1 MRRPAG
7 MIDVPEYVKNDN
19 CGIDLPASNQG
30 QVDTANEM
38 ISRYL
43 ETDHS
48 IFVRPLQI
56 LVTSYNGRA
65 ARAAVDVM
73 LGYLDAYR
81 TDTMNVDNKLGE
93 LVERCKI
100 LVVDCLSEELRIE
113 IPYMLGKEG
122 VLIWMMRP
130 GDAANEF
137 DADFRIDVKD
147 FSHAEARKNLKVSTH
162 LPLDVIASLLD
173 VNKDVWKID
182 EILGLLYDRRLDH
195 RDLELIGDIFG
206 VDLCEWDWSET
217 QEDDEVMRE
226 ARDEDFDDEE
236 AEVEEIEKL
245 DEESAEDGVAQKT
258 QTHKPTSEIGSR

>member
-1 MRRPAG
+1 MAMRRPAG

-56 LVTSYNGRA
+56 LVTSHNGRA

-81 TDTMNVDNKLGE
+81 TDTMNVDNELGE

-217 QEDDEVMRE
+217 QEDDEVMRK
-226 ARDEDFDDEE
+226 ARDEDLDDEE
-236 AEVEEIEKL
+236 DEVEEIENL
-245 DEESAEDGVAQKT
+245 VEESAEDESDQNNT
-258 QTHKPTSEIGSR
+258 DPQIH

>member
-1 MRRPAG
+1 MAMRRPAG

-56 LVTSYNGRA
+56 LVTSHNGRA

-81 TDTMNVDNKLGE
+81 TDTMNVDNELGE

-100 LVVDCLSEELRIE
+100 LVVDCLSEALRIE

-130 GDAANEF
+130 GDTANEF

-147 FSHAEARKNLKVSTH
+147 FSQAEARKNLKVSTR
-162 LPLDVIASLLD
+162 LPLDVIDSLLD

-182 EILGLLYDRRLDH
+182 EILGLLYDRKLDH
-195 RDLELIGDIFG
+195 RDLELIGDVFG

-217 QEDDEVMRE
+217 QEDDEVMRK
-226 ARDEDFDDEE
+226 ARDEDLDDEE
-236 AEVEEIEKL
+236 DEVEEIENL
-245 DEESAEDGVAQKT
+245 DEESAEDESAQNNT
-258 QTHKPTSEIGSR
+258 DPQTH

>member
-1 MRRPAG
+1 MAMRRPAG

-56 LVTSYNGRA
+56 LVTSHNGRA

-81 TDTMNVDNKLGE
+81 TDTMNVDNELGE

-147 FSHAEARKNLKVSTH
+147 FSQAEARKNLKVSTR

-173 VNKDVWKID
+173 VNKDVWKIE

-217 QEDDEVMRE
+217 QEDDEVMRK
-226 ARDEDFDDEE
+226 ARDEDLDDEE
-236 AEVEEIEKL
+236 DEVEEIENL
-245 DEESAEDGVAQKT
+245 DEESAEDESAQNNT
-258 QTHKPTSEIGSR
+258 DPQTH

>member
-1 MRRPAG
+1 MAMRRPAC

-30 QVDTANEM
+30 QVDTANSM

-100 LVVDCLSEELRIE
+100 LVVDCLS
-113 IPYMLGKEG
+113 
-122 VLIWMMRP
+122 RP

-206 VDLCEWDWSET
+206 VDLCEWDDED
-217 QEDDEVMRE
+217 EDLDDDE
-226 ARDEDFDDEE
+226 DEI
-236 AEVEEIEKL
+236 EEIETI
-245 DEESAEDGVAQKT
+245 DEGFDEDESGQDKT
-258 QTHKPTSEIGSR
+258 ELQTH

>member
-1 MRRPAG
+1 MAMRRPAC

-38 ISRYL
+38 ILRYL

-56 LVTSYNGRA
+56 LVTSHNGRA

-73 LGYLDAYR
+73 LGHLDAYR
-81 TDTMNVDNKLGE
+81 TDTMNVDNELGE

-130 GDAANEF
+130 GDVANEF

-147 FSHAEARKNLKVSTH
+147 FSQAEARKNLKVSTR

-182 EILGLLYDRRLDH
+182 EILGLLYDRKLDH
-195 RDLELIGDIFG
+195 RDLELIGDVFG

-217 QEDDEVMRE
+217 QEDDEVMRK

-236 AEVEEIEKL
+236 AEVEKIKNF
-245 DEESAEDGVAQKT
+245 DEESAEDGSAQDNT
-258 QTHKPTSEIGSR
+258 EETHW

>member
-1 MRRPAG
+1 MLKGENIMALRRPTG
-7 MIDVPEYVKNDN
+7 MIDVPEYVKNNN

-30 QVDTANEM
+30 QVDTVQEM
-38 ISRYL
+38 IARYL
-43 ETDHS
+43 EADHS

-65 ARAAVDVM
+65 ARAAVDM
-73 LGYLDAYR
+73 ILGYLDAYR

-147 FSHAEARKNLKVSTH
+147 FSHAEAQKNLMASTH
-162 LPLDVIASLLD
+162 LSFDVTASLLFA
-173 VNKDVWKID
+173 NNDVWKID
-182 EILGLLYDRRLDH
+182 EIIGLLYDRKLDH
-195 RDLELIGDIFG
+195 RDLELIGDVFG
-206 VDLCEWDWSET
+206 VDL
-217 QEDDEVMRE
+217 
-226 ARDEDFDDEE
+226 
-236 AEVEEIEKL
+236 
-245 DEESAEDGVAQKT
+245 
-258 QTHKPTSEIGSR
+258 

>member
-1 MRRPAG
+1 MAMRRPAG

-30 QVDTANEM
+30 QVDTANSM

-217 QEDDEVMRE
+217 REDDEVMRQ
-226 ARDEDFDDEE
+226 ARDEDEDLDDDEDE
-236 AEVEEIEKL
+236 IEEIETI
-245 DEESAEDGVAQKT
+245 DEGFDEDESGQDKT
-258 QTHKPTSEIGSR
+258 ELQTH

>member
-1 MRRPAG
+1 MAMRRPAC

-56 LVTSYNGRA
+56 LVTSHNGRA
-65 ARAAVDVM
+65 ARAAVDVV

-81 TDTMNVDNKLGE
+81 TDTMNVDNELGE

-100 LVVDCLSEELRIE
+100 LVVDCLSEALRIE

-130 GDAANEF
+130 GDTANEF

-147 FSHAEARKNLKVSTH
+147 FSQAEARKNLKVSTR
-162 LPLDVIASLLD
+162 LPLDVIDSLLD

-182 EILGLLYDRRLDH
+182 EILGLLYDRKLDH
-195 RDLELIGDIFG
+195 RDLELIGDVFG

-217 QEDDEVMRE
+217 QEDDEVMRK
-226 ARDEDFDDEE
+226 ARDEDLDDEE
-236 AEVEEIEKL
+236 DEVEEIENL
-245 DEESAEDGVAQKT
+245 DEESAEDESAQNNT
-258 QTHKPTSEIGSR
+258 DPQTH